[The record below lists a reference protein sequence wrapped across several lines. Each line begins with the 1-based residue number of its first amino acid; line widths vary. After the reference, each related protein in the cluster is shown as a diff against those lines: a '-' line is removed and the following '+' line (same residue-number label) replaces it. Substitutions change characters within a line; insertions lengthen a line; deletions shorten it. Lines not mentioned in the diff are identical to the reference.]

1 MHNVF
6 SKIGSQGGDRVVALC
21 KSIQQ
26 NSADLA
32 NLCAA
37 GAGDTPQA
45 LDLAKRVATDLGQLK
60 EAIQTALVDKVVE
73 DFMDVVSPLKVTSSY
88 NHFGNSFIHTQKFV
102 HFANFFLPYS
112 NLLMWLA
119 SQVHSRS
126 KRH

>member
-1 MHNVF
+1 MV
-6 SKIGSQGGDRVVALC
+6 SLC

-45 LDLAKRVATDLGQLK
+45 LELAKRVATDLGQLK

-73 DFMDVVSPLKVTSSY
+73 DFMDVVSPLKVYLSSIRIFY
-88 NHFGNSFIHTQKFV
+88 HAVLFVKKTTQIS
-102 HFANFFLPYS
+102 LP
-112 NLLMWLA
+112 
-119 SQVHSRS
+119 
-126 KRH
+126 

>member
-1 MHNVF
+1 MVT
-6 SKIGSQGGDRVVALC
+6 LC

-45 LDLAKRVATDLGQLK
+45 LELAKRVATDLGQLK

-73 DFMDVVSPLKVTSSY
+73 DFMDVVSPLKVHVRSIGIVY
-88 NHFGNSFIHTQKFV
+88 HVLLVIKCQK
-102 HFANFFLPYS
+102 N
-112 NLLMWLA
+112 
-119 SQVHSRS
+119 
-126 KRH
+126 

>member
-1 MHNVF
+1 MV
-6 SKIGSQGGDRVVALC
+6 SLC

-45 LDLAKRVATDLGQLK
+45 LELAKRVATDLGQLK

-73 DFMDVVSPLKVTSSY
+73 DFMDVVSPLKVHLSSIRIFY
-88 NHFGNSFIHTQKFV
+88 HAVLFV
-102 HFANFFLPYS
+102 
-112 NLLMWLA
+112 
-119 SQVHSRS
+119 
-126 KRH
+126 

>member
-1 MHNVF
+1 MIL
-6 SKIGSQGGDRVVALC
+6 IGIEVV
-21 KSIQQ
+21 

-73 DFMDVVSPLKVTSSY
+73 DFMDVVSPLKVTLSY
-88 NHFGNSFIHTQKFV
+88 NHFCNSFIYIIFFTLRQFFHT
-102 HFANFFLPYS
+102 L
-112 NLLMWLA
+112 
-119 SQVHSRS
+119 
-126 KRH
+126 